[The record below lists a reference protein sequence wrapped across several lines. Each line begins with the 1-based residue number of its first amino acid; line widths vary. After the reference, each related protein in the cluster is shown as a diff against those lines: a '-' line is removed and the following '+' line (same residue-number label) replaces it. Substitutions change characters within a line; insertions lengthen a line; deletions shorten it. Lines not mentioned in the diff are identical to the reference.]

1 MIGPELPDRHLNA
14 QLSAGTYGAGFGLDF
29 APIKYLSVGG
39 SVHTGGPAL
48 SGPVVMARA
57 DLLALQKE
65 FETNPQVGPIAL
77 KAGPFGAVAYDGYR
91 GLTPIVGGTVGI
103 EHVKSGFNAGLDVG
117 VSPFGSSKD
126 HHHNY
131 YNSTYNSS
139 HVPFVG
145 GKIGWKF

>member
-48 SGPVVMARA
+48 TGPVVMGRA
-57 DLLALQKE
+57 DLLALQTE
-65 FETNPQVGPIAL
+65 FNTNQEVGPIAL
-77 KAGPFGAVAYDGYR
+77 KAGPFGAVAYDSHR
-91 GLTPIVGGTVGI
+91 GLTPIIGGTVQV
-103 EHVKSGFNAGLDVG
+103 EHRKSGLNAGLDIG
-117 VSPFGSSKD
+117 VSPLGSSND
-126 HHHNY
+126 RSGY
-131 YNSTYNSS
+131 VDSS

-145 GKIGWKF
+145 VKIGKSF